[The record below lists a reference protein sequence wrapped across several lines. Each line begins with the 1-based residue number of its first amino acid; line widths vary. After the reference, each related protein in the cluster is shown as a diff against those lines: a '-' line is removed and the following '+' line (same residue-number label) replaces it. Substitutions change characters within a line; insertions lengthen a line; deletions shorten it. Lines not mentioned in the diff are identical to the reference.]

1 MHKSDEPIRLI
12 VTSYNSLTT
21 KNAENFLKRFLK
33 PLVNE
38 CSYSIKNTKLFK
50 QNFIQDR
57 TKFKFDEHTC
67 ISIDIQ
73 KMYSSINVVRVI
85 SVILNKVYEN
95 PKKYFRYKDSEV
107 VLLPPPQR
115 ETFKDFLLKT
125 LRDFTKVRTPLGI
138 YQQTNGLSMGSALS
152 PMLANILVNE
162 LEQQIVKKYENLGK
176 IAH

>member
-1 MHKSDEPIRLI
+1 
-12 VTSYNSLTT
+12 
-21 KNAENFLKRFLK
+21 
-33 PLVNE
+33 
-38 CSYSIKNTKLFK
+38 
-50 QNFIQDR
+50 
-57 TKFKFDEHTC
+57 
-67 ISIDIQ
+67 
-73 KMYSSINVVRVI
+73 MYSSINVVRVI
-85 SVILNKVYEN
+85 SVILNKVYES